1 MNFVRFLAENPEGE
15 GKWRR
20 LKRKLFELKICQT
33 RVPSLLS
40 LSKGGEGLR

>member
-15 GKWRR
+15 GKGRR

-33 RVPSLLS
+33 RVPSPLER
-40 LSKGGEGLR
+40 GWGEAE